1 MLKSDLKIILDNLS
15 LFRYNTRMKKYER
28 KPWTDSERKV
38 LGSFYFTTPF
48 DKVCLLLAERSP
60 ASIRNQVHYLKK
72 RGYRFKYENKSEE

>member
-15 LFRYNTRMKKYER
+15 LFRYNTRMKKYKR

-38 LGSFYFTTPF
+38 LGAFYFTAPF
-48 DKVCLLLAERSP
+48 DKDCLLLAERSP